1 MPADGSCGRP
11 LPPQQRTEPSP
22 QRFWTLPTMPK
33 GHPILSLTPTVPQGI
48 GLCHGTSGAHNF
60 TVGVIAVGC
69 CFLPSAI
76 YKLRHVPLEV
86 GDVVIGCWAGRAIGV
101 GQRIGGSLGVVGK
114 VQNLCC
120 DSSVCSSCGNRLP
133 QQFSTG
139 VV

>member
-1 MPADGSCGRP
+1 M
-11 LPPQQRTEPSP
+11 
-22 QRFWTLPTMPK
+22 
-33 GHPILSLTPTVPQGI
+33 IVLSYDVDTTD
-48 GLCHGTSGAHNF
+48 A
-60 TVGVIAVGC
+60 
-69 CFLPSAI
+69 
-76 YKLRHVPLEV
+76 LRHVPLEV